1 MLTSNIDGLM
11 SRYTGGALAAGA
23 GAIILIVM
31 QVTKEIKKKN
41 KQNLL
46 I

>member
-31 QVTKEIKKKN
+31 QVTKEIKKK